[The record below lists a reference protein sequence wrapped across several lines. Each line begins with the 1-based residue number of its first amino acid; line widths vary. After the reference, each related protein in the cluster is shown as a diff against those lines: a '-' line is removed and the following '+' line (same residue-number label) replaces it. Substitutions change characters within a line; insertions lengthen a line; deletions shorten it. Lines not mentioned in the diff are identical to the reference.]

1 MSDAEIVTITNKQLV
16 TISEVFGPTLQG
28 EGISQGRPAMF
39 VRLALCNLDCK
50 WCDTPYTWD
59 WTGKNGYAY
68 SKPLETRRITTDDLV
83 CRIDPTV
90 PLVVIT
96 GGEPMLQQRALL
108 RVVRALRDRGQEVE
122 IETNGTIAPL
132 ADWVG
137 LSGDYGDLGVQ
148 FNVSPKLWHSG
159 VAWDDAIKPSVLR
172 SYKHFGAVFKF
183 VVSGPH
189 CIQQVKLIADTV
201 GIDAEH
207 IWLMPEGR
215 TSTALLDNLQWLFDQ
230 AVANNWNL
238 TTRLHVLAYND
249 KRGI

>member
-1 MSDAEIVTITNKQLV
+1 MSDDAEIVTITSKQLI

-28 EGISQGRPAMF
+28 EGVSQGRPAIF

-68 SKPLETRRITTDDLV
+68 SKPLETRRMTTDDLLE
-83 CRIDPTV
+83 RISTHA

-96 GGEPMLQQRALL
+96 GGEPMLQQRAL
-108 RVVRALRDRGQEVE
+108 RVVVRALLDRGQDVE
-122 IETNGTIAPL
+122 IETNGTIEPHD
-132 ADWVG
+132 DWEALPVR
-137 LSGDYGDLGVQ
+137 

-159 VAWDDAIKPSVLR
+159 VEWDTAIKPYVLR
-172 SYKHFGAVFKF
+172 KYKTLGAVLKF
-183 VVSGPH
+183 VVTGPH
-189 CIQQVKLIADTV
+189 CIEQIKLIVEQT
-201 GIDAEH
+201 GFRKRH

-215 TSTALLDNLQWLFDQ
+215 TSTEVLDNLQWIFDQ
-230 AVANNWNL
+230 AVKHGWNL
-238 TTRLHVLAYND
+238 STRLHVLAYND